1 MSLKKP
7 EKDNKGILI
16 IILSSLILILGILA
30 INKKDNEI
38 IIKSEFNNKLLEKYN
53 NNLKTIEENLDYITY
68 DLPEN
73 SIRWYRFKYENID
86 ETSLNVINMLIRDIR
101 EFYAFSNDN
110 GEIYYYDNNY
120 VGKFNNIDKISK
132 KEFLKKIEGY
142 ETSNNSYVKL
152 FDKYEDFFLNGGAER
167 FMNLKL
173 LIDPLITFDK
183 TINNSNIEDYEDL
196 LINEYNKSLFLK
208 NITIYLKNYYE
219 DLTK

>member
-1 MSLKKP
+1 MSSKKL
-7 EKDNKGILI
+7 EKNNKGILI

-38 IIKSEFNNKLLEKYN
+38 IIKNEFNNKILEKYN

-68 DLPEN
+68 GSPEN
-73 SIRWYRFKYENID
+73 SIRWYRFKYESID

-110 GEIYYYDNNY
+110 GEIYYYDSNY

-132 KEFLKKIEGY
+132 KDFFKKIEGY
-142 ETSNNSYVKL
+142 ENSNNSYVKL
-152 FDKYEDFFLNGGAER
+152 FSKYEDFFLNDGNER
-167 FMNLKL
+167 YINLKL

-183 TINNSNIEDYEDL
+183 TINNSNINNYEDL

-208 NITIYLKNYYE
+208 NITIYLRNYYE
-219 DLTK
+219 ELIK

>member
-132 KEFLKKIEGY
+132 KNF
-142 ETSNNSYVKL
+142 
-152 FDKYEDFFLNGGAER
+152 
-167 FMNLKL
+167 
-173 LIDPLITFDK
+173 
-183 TINNSNIEDYEDL
+183 
-196 LINEYNKSLFLK
+196 
-208 NITIYLKNYYE
+208 
-219 DLTK
+219 

>member
-7 EKDNKGILI
+7 EKNNKGILI
-16 IILSSLILILGILA
+16 IILSTLILILGILA
-30 INKKDNEI
+30 INQKDNEI

-68 DLPEN
+68 GLPEN

-110 GEIYYYDNNY
+110 GEIYYYDSNY

-142 ETSNNSYVKL
+142 ENSNNDYVKL
-152 FDKYEDFFLNGGAER
+152 FNKYEDYFLNGGTER

-173 LIDPLITFDK
+173 LMDPLITFDK